1 MRASASA
8 ILIVEIMKMSTTT
21 LHVQI
26 TGRGR
31 TTANPETDTTAADSA
46 LWRDAATVLRERA
59 YATEA
64 GPVRVTVDWRPLVD
78 RDDAGDDD
86 HPIALDV
93 KVTDE
98 RDAPDAGDVVS
109 FVELFFHDAFLLLN
123 LAVPGSFD
131 GAIVTLSDGEHR
143 ASELTLSARL
153 FEYAWAT
160 ATRNGWPSIEPLPLA
175 DVIGWYD
182 ALQIGTEQLATA
194 NVTKALFLLLHLSRA
209 EENESTSVLRLGQ
222 VLEALFEGPSLRA
235 SIAAL
240 LGESVKL
247 DTALVHFL
255 KLRDA
260 IVHGTAPVLHPM
272 ADAGLDDRVDDASIE
287 LVDAAD
293 FASSLIV
300 SALQARVRRPR

>member
-8 ILIVEIMKMSTTT
+8 ILIVEIIKMSTTT

-31 TTANPETDTTAADSA
+31 TTANPETDTTAADMV
-46 LWRDAATVLRERA
+46 LWRDAAAVLRERA
-59 YATEA
+59 YTTEA
-64 GPVRVTVDWRPLVD
+64 GPVRVSVDWGPLVE
-78 RDDAGDDD
+78 RDDADDD
-86 HPIALDV
+86 HPVALDV

-98 RDAPDAGDVVS
+98 REPSESKDVVS

-123 LAVPGSFD
+123 LAVPGSFG

-143 ASELTLSARL
+143 ASELTLSARV

-160 ATRNGWPSIEPLPLA
+160 ATRNGWPSIESLPLA
-175 DVIGWYD
+175 HVIDWYD
-182 ALQIGTEQLATA
+182 ALQIGTEQLSTATVA
-194 NVTKALFLLLHLSRA
+194 KALFLVLHLSRM
-209 EENESTSVLRLGQ
+209 EEDESTSVLRLGQ
-222 VLEALFEGPSLRA
+222 ALGALFEGPSSLRA

-247 DTALVHFL
+247 DTALTHFA

-272 ADAGLDDRVDDASIE
+272 ADAELDNCVDDASIE
-287 LVDAAD
+287 LVDASD
-293 FASSLIV
+293 FAASIV
-300 SALQARVRRPR
+300 VGALQALVRRLE